1 MAHFFIKKFFYY
13 LRNNSDHF
21 RQFFEKSQYILV
33 KGVKI
38 MVKIFAAVLVTAVIM
53 IVVFQFI
60 DPNVTTPMAGS
71 AATTLVSSSTNSI
84 SVSISGEVTRV
95 GTYILEP
102 NTILGDLISLAGG
115 VTSNADDA
123 AYDTSYLLQ
132 DAMSFYIAPKYNN
145 QDACSMDP
153 IVKVNINAD
162 DAETLQTVSGIG
174 SSAATSIVSYRTANG
189 SFGRIEDIKNVSGI
203 KNATFEKIK
212 NYIRLR

>member
-1 MAHFFIKKFFYY
+1 
-13 LRNNSDHF
+13 
-21 RQFFEKSQYILV
+21 
-33 KGVKI
+33 

-60 DPNVTTPMAGS
+60 DPNVSNPVIGGS
-71 AATTLVSSSTNSI
+71 ASTTLVASGNSI
-84 SVSISGEVTRV
+84 SVSISGEVTRA

-102 NTILGDLISLAGG
+102 NTTLSDLIGLASG

-145 QDACSMDP
+145 SDVCSMDP
-153 IVKVNINAD
+153 ISKVNINAD
-162 DAETLQTVSGIG
+162 DEATLQSVSGIG
-174 SSAATSIVSYRTANG
+174 STVAKSIVSYRTSKG
-189 SFGRIEDIKNVSGI
+189 KFGRIEDIKNVSGVG
-203 KNATFEKIK
+203 NATFEKVK